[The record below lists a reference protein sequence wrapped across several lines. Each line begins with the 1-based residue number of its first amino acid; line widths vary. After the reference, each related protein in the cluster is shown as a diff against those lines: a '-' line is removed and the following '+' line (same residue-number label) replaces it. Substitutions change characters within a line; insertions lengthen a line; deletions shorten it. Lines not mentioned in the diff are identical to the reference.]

1 MKKEEI
7 KENHE
12 LFKLFIKMQSGIDS
26 DSEPEKEVMDSTIM
40 SRKSLYKSGVPQL
53 EIPFAVQ
60 NVISRIEQAQLH
72 RAREVGH
79 K

>member
-1 MKKEEI
+1 
-7 KENHE
+7 
-12 LFKLFIKMQSGIDS
+12 MQSQIDS
-26 DSEPEKEVMDSTIM
+26 ESESEKEVADSTIM
-40 SRKSLYKSGVPQL
+40 YRKAFYKSEVPEL

-60 NVISRIEQAQLH
+60 DIISRIEQAQLH

>member
-1 MKKEEI
+1 
-7 KENHE
+7 
-12 LFKLFIKMQSGIDS
+12 MQSGIDS

-60 NVISRIEQAQLH
+60 NVISRIEQSQLH